1 MNLTV
6 VIPSKNANNLRACVA
21 AVRQH
26 EPLLNII
33 VIDDGLDRAALDG
46 PECWG
51 CANDPLQIV
60 AGVKPFVYAR
70 NVNIGIRLA
79 GQDDVVLLNDDAQLE
94 TRSGFSR
101 LQRQWLVHPECGLIS
116 AATNGASLDQIR
128 RGGESLRYAPL
139 MVAFV
144 CVFIPRQTIET
155 IGLLDEQFGIGA
167 DGTGP
172 RGYGCE
178 DDDYCRRVREAGLK
192 LGVHDGSFVDHRKL
206 PSTFRHD
213 PARPA
218 DVIAHEKLFAA
229 KWGQSPRVQN

>member
-6 VIPSKNANNLRACVA
+6 IIPSKNAANLRTCVA
-21 AVRQH
+21 ALRQH
-26 EPLLNII
+26 EPALKII

-46 PECWG
+46 AECWG
-51 CANDPLQIV
+51 CANDPLCI
-60 AGVKPFVYAR
+60 APGVKPFVFAR
-70 NVNIGIRLA
+70 NVNLGIRLA
-79 GQDDVVLLNDDAQLE
+79 CQDDVILLNDDAQLE
-94 TRSGFSR
+94 TRGGLSR
-101 LQRQWLVHPECGLIS
+101 LQQQWYVHPECGLIS

-128 RGGESLRYAPL
+128 RDGSRLRYAPL

-167 DGTGP
+167 AGTGP

-178 DDDYCRRVREAGLK
+178 DDDYCRRVRNAGLK
-192 LGVHDGSFVDHRKL
+192 LGVYDGTFVDHRKL
-206 PSTFRHD
+206 PSTFRGD

-218 DVIAHEKLFAA
+218 DVIAHEMLFKA